1 MKRII
6 CVCMLVLACMTSYGQ
21 KLKRSVVYEKL
32 QRNAAALPVLGRIQ
46 PVPSDLDRPSYW
58 SVGCETL
65 DRGYGNFEQYRAYLK
80 GTGVGYG
87 RIQSGWAQTE
97 KEKGVYDFEWL
108 DKIVDGMLEEEVHP
122 WMCLCYGNNLYEDAG
137 GLGSRLIQEEATL
150 VAWEKYVK
158 AVVKRYKDKITLW
171 EVWNE
176 PDLRHA
182 KEYDAYA
189 KLLTRTAKAIKS
201 VDSKL
206 KVAGFSLAKPETEYA
221 ENCLNSLKKYGGLKY
236 IDYATFHAYFPNPDL
251 IKDVAVE
258 FQKLIDRYDPRI
270 KILQGEVGCPA
281 QLEYGHA
288 LMNREWTETCQVKW
302 DTRQMLSMFSIGV
315 PSSVFTM
322 TDLNYGTMIQSFGL
336 VRANLKG
343 DPQYLRP
350 KYYGVQNVASIVT
363 TDYVANNDIKV
374 TSSSTNKE
382 ITIVGMEKDSKVVG
396 FFLWFGGEVP
406 SDAIEREIVNL
417 TVEGAELKDPVYVD
431 MITGKI
437 HNIKPVLF
445 RGAQVG
451 DRLRITGIPLWDGPI
466 LIINRSEINMGK

>member
-1 MKRII
+1 
-6 CVCMLVLACMTSYGQ
+6 
-21 KLKRSVVYEKL
+21 
-32 QRNAAALPVLGRIQ
+32 
-46 PVPSDLDRPSYW
+46 
-58 SVGCETL
+58 
-65 DRGYGNFEQYRAYLK
+65 
-80 GTGVGYG
+80 
-87 RIQSGWAQTE
+87 
-97 KEKGVYDFEWL
+97 
-108 DKIVDGMLEEEVHP
+108 
-122 WMCLCYGNNLYEDAG
+122 LC
-137 GLGSRLIQEEATL
+137 Q
-150 VAWEKYVK
+150 
-158 AVVKRYKDKITLW
+158 
-171 EVWNE
+171 
-176 PDLRHA
+176 
-182 KEYDAYA
+182 
-189 KLLTRTAKAIKS
+189 
-201 VDSKL
+201 
-206 KVAGFSLAKPETEYA
+206 
-221 ENCLNSLKKYGGLKY
+221 Y